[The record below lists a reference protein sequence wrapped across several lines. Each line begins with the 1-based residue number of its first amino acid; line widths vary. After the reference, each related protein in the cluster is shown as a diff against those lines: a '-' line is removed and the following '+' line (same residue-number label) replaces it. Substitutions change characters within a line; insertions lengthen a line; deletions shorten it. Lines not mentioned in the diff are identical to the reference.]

1 MDNWQERIEVNP
13 KVLLGKPVIRGTR
26 IAVELIVDLLAEGWT
41 QEQILDNYPRLTRE
55 DILAALKYASETV
68 SATLYYPNMPV
79 HMGPKHGT
87 DVLWPQAAS
96 QPVR

>member
-55 DILAALKYASETV
+55 DILAALKYASETLKTEKV
-68 SATLYYPNMPV
+68 YPLEAV
-79 HMGPKHGT
+79 G
-87 DVLWPQAAS
+87 
-96 QPVR
+96 